1 MHPLFCD
8 YLHLKEPYPPIFPK
22 NRQTSAPAAMRGQ
35 GRPIS
40 GIQRAQYPTVTRDD
54 KSGLVVSSS
63 RMVSVG
69 MLVCFL
75 VCCLVQLRQQM
86 TLWFYIEPIVIASRA
101 MVCSAHGLP
110 SSSSFVAFSRHLSK
124 RSIVQLTMV
133 STQIKMKLIYHEPC
147 IHGSFVCVCT
157 RCVTPLSSQNSMF
170 CKCTCE

>member
-1 MHPLFCD
+1 
-8 YLHLKEPYPPIFPK
+8 
-22 NRQTSAPAAMRGQ
+22 MRGQ

-69 MLVCFL
+69 VLVCFL
-75 VCCLVQLRQQM
+75 VCCLVQLWQQM
-86 TLWFYIEPIVIASRA
+86 TLWFYIGPILIASRA
-101 MVCSAHGLP
+101 KVRSALGLS
-110 SSSSFVAFSRHLSK
+110 SSSSFVAFSRHFCK

-147 IHGSFVCVCT
+147 IHRIFVLFLCDFCVYT
-157 RCVTPLSSQNSMF
+157 MYYTFVQSEFNVFQMYM
-170 CKCTCE
+170 

>member
-1 MHPLFCD
+1 
-8 YLHLKEPYPPIFPK
+8 
-22 NRQTSAPAAMRGQ
+22 MRGQ

-69 MLVCFL
+69 VLVCFL

-86 TLWFYIEPIVIASRA
+86 TLWFYIGPILIASRA
-101 MVCSAHGLP
+101 KVRSARGLP
-110 SSSSFVAFSRHLSK
+110 RSSSFVAFSRHFCK

-133 STQIKMKLIYHEPC
+133 STQIKMKLSYHEPC
-147 IHGSFVCVCT
+147 IHRIFVLFLCDFCVCT
-157 RCVTPLSSQNSMF
+157 RCITPLSSQNSMF
-170 CKCTCE
+170 CKCICEQFWLLISQT